1 MKKYIKY
8 AWPDEVIHALG
19 DMGMIAPGIVQKQSY
34 RLIEKSQSFIL
45 NIDSTKDRLLSII
58 PPLLASM
65 IHEEKTQIILLG
77 HKEELLSSSFDM
89 REYNKYTQYRFI
101 TSYSGTNTFEECQT
115 IHNGIDILFTTPT
128 KLLEYIRRKVIDTNF
143 VSYLIY
149 QESNQFSN
157 EEIREIKEIK
167 KHMPLDCA
175 SILYGLNHHKDLK
188 DNIKTTL
195 HEYQATSHC
204 THFITEDAYFNSENK
219 QVIFV
224 QSYEAVLYYQKKFN
238 TELVIHQFMNRA
250 SQYRIMHEF
259 NKKGSLLIVSD
270 IASRYLSLCCETV
283 IHIGVNDLYQYMSHL
298 THVKGVM
305 HSYIYDTNMTEK
317 QLKTVLKH
325 PVITISKEDYKK
337 NQHLLYETINKNPD
351 VLYTLEPDKLIAII
365 HHLAR

>member
-101 TSYSGTNTFEECQT
+101 TSYPGTNTFEECQT

-188 DNIKTTL
+188 DNINTTL

-259 NKKGSLLIVSD
+259 NKKGGLLIVSD